1 MMSSVTRTGQI
12 LQIRLE
18 GSQNAGTLSRV
29 SQGYS
34 SNLLLYEYKNY
45 KELEEYFLN
54 AWFPYL
60 LLPNSLRY
68 NQISTKECHRVSLIK
83 NYI

>member
-54 AWFPYL
+54 A
-60 LLPNSLRY
+60 
-68 NQISTKECHRVSLIK
+68 
-83 NYI
+83 